1 MNIAQ
6 SPGDHNLKI
15 LKMIDKKKKE
25 IDSMKKNKVEYKI
38 DPKLAKLKTKQELKM
53 ERIRQ
58 KANQADD
65 L

>member
-1 MNIAQ
+1 
-6 SPGDHNLKI
+6 
-15 LKMIDKKKKE
+15 MIDKKKKE